1 MNRSNN
7 FFIRPSVINDFDEIF
22 RLRKNKK
29 LWKHTLN
36 SKFDINYKL
45 QKKYYKK
52 KIKLKKNLCYSIIS
66 LNNNFIGLIQLTNI
80 NKNIGEFHIV
90 LNEKYWN
97 KKIGYYS
104 TKIFLQIVR
113 IYNIANKIFLEVR
126 KNNISAIKLYKKIGF
141 KIIKLNKNNSPNFFM
156 QIKLN
161 KN

>member
-1 MNRSNN
+1 MNHSNN
-7 FFIRPSVINDFDEIF
+7 FFIRPSVISDFDAIF
-22 RLRKNKK
+22 KLRKNKE

-36 SKFDINYKL
+36 SKFDISYKL

-52 KIKLKKNLCYSIIS
+52 KIKLKKNLCFSIIS
-66 LNNNFIGLIQLTNI
+66 LNSNFIGLIQLTNI

-90 LNEKYWN
+90 LNGKYWN

-104 TKIFLQIVR
+104 TKIFLQIVK

-126 KNNISAIKLYKKIGF
+126 KNNIPAIKLYKNIGF

-156 QIKLN
+156 EMKLN